1 MSSFTN
7 PLVTEDLND
16 GTFKVVQ
23 SFTYFV
29 GKEDSHISITVPEG
43 FIFDCFSIP
52 FFVRWLL
59 PKVQKRGNQSAALHD
74 WLYEWKGILPEGSFT
89 GKGVYTREECDA
101 IFKEALEVQNVN
113 WIKRNTMHKAV
124 RAGGWIPWNKKD

>member
-52 FFVRWLL
+52 SWVRWLL
-59 PKVQKRGNQSAALHD
+59 PRVQKRGNQSAGLHD
-74 WLYEWKGILPEGSFT
+74 WLYHNRGILPEGSFT
-89 GKGVYTREECDA
+89 GQGVYARQECDEV
-101 IFKEALEVQNVN
+101 FKEALGVQKVGV
-113 WIKRNTMHKAV
+113 IKRNTMYQAV
-124 RAGGWIPWNKKD
+124 RAGGWIAWNKK